1 MPIVSTGS
9 FNTKAVAV
17 APSMA
22 TIGPGMRLESMR
34 QTSMVATVATAR
46 IVAVGDHVGELAAS
60 AFIRN
65 QNTPGTLS
73 RCSPKKSFT
82 CVLAIKTAIPLVN
95 PITTGRGI
103 NFTPVPIPVA
113 PITTSRIPAITVHM
127 NKPSTPCAATMP
139 ICPRYQSVSSG
150 PLAK

>member
-1 MPIVSTGS
+1 
-9 FNTKAVAV
+9 
-17 APSMA
+17 MA

-103 NFTPVPIPVA
+103 NFTRPHA
-113 PITTSRIPAITVHM
+113 GGAHYH
-127 NKPSTPCAATMP
+127 KED
-139 ICPRYQSVSSG
+139 SG
-150 PLAK
+150 HDRAHE